1 MKVHTQTVP
10 AAAGV
15 AAAVL
20 AGTATPPALASSPPP
35 SIWGFGN
42 NSYGQL
48 GDGSFTQRNFPVQA
62 SGVLSGS
69 GITQVAA
76 GGATSAAVLSNGTVW
91 TWGSN
96 TYGALGNG
104 STGGSSTTPGQVAG
118 LSGITQVAISLGGAD
133 VFALGPGGVVWGWG
147 LNGQGQLGNGTT
159 SPSAIPMRIPGLS
172 GITQIVAGPDYALAL
187 RSNGTVLAWGD
198 NVNGQLGDGT
208 TTQRRTPVQ
217 VPGLTGIVQL
227 SATGPSFAVRNDGAV
242 FAWGSAAFG
251 ALGLGATP
259 NLASPTQIPG
269 LSGITH
275 LVSGNDHVFA
285 QTGSGT
291 IYAWGDNDDGQLG
304 DGTTTNRS
312 TPGVLSL
319 TGVSKIAAGPGT
331 SAAIRSDGTLLT
343 WGNNSEGELG
353 RGTCCIAGNPV
364 PAQVTSLASVSQVA
378 VGTMW
383 MLAVGTQASPPPPT
397 FAVVPNLSGD
407 NRAQASQALQAAG
420 LVLGSVS
427 TVVDDTCNNL
437 GTVIRQSPAA
447 GARVSLGTAVS
458 ITIGGRPKHPC
469 P

>member
-1 MKVHTQTVP
+1 
-10 AAAGV
+10 
-15 AAAVL
+15 
-20 AGTATPPALASSPPP
+20 
-35 SIWGFGN
+35 
-42 NSYGQL
+42 
-48 GDGSFTQRNFPVQA
+48 
-62 SGVLSGS
+62 
-69 GITQVAA
+69 
-76 GGATSAAVLSNGTVW
+76 VW

-133 VFALGPGGVVWGWG
+133 VFALGQGGVVWGWG

-187 RSNGTVLAWGD
+187 RSNGTVLAWGG
-198 NVNGQLGDGT
+198 NVDGQLGDGT

-217 VPGLTGIVQL
+217 VPGLTGIVQV

-259 NLASPTQIPG
+259 NLATPTRIPG

-285 QTGSGT
+285 QASSGT

-304 DGTTTNRS
+304 DGTTTSRS

-319 TGVSKIAAGPGT
+319 GGVTTIVAGPGA

-353 RGTCCIAGNPV
+353 NGTCCIASNPV

-383 MLAVGTQASPPPPT
+383 MLAVGTQASPPPPR
-397 FAVVPNLSGD
+397 FAVVPDLSGD
-407 NRAQASQALQAAG
+407 TRAQASQALQAAG

-427 TVVDDTCNNL
+427 TVIDNTCNHR
-437 GTVIRQSPAA
+437 GTVMRQTPAA
-447 GARVSLGTAVS
+447 GAQVSFGSAVS
-458 ITIGGRPKHPC
+458 ITIGGPPNHPC